1 MKPPQKRTKDSPAQ
15 DDAQDDRIAKVL
27 ARAGLCSRRDA
38 ERLIE
43 EGRVAIN
50 GTVLTSPAVN
60 VGPQDRVTVDD
71 EPLPTKERTRLWL
84 YHKPKGLVTTAHDP
98 EGRPTVFDALPENL
112 PRVIAIGRLDINTEG
127 LLLLTNDGG
136 LARVLE
142 LPSTGWMRR
151 YRVRA
156 WGDILQPDLDKLKD
170 GVSIEGVM
178 YGAIEGILD
187 RVQGSNIW
195 ATIGLREGKN
205 REVKKVLSSIGLD
218 VNRLIRI
225 SYGPFQLGDL
235 PEGEAVEIK
244 GRVLRDQL
252 GDKLAL
258 ESGADFDAPLR
269 EEAEAARRKTR
280 KAGGRII
287 SRGPIKPLA
296 QVRPTGERPVRID
309 KRRSEESETGMARE
323 GRPGAPPRG
332 GRSFEGRPA
341 RGERPTDGRAP
352 RGERPTEGRAPRG
365 ERPTEGRAPR
375 GERSFEARAPRGERP
390 TEGRAP
396 RGERSFEARA
406 PRGERPTEG
415 RAPRGDR
422 PEGRAPRA
430 ERPAEARAPRGE
442 RTFEGRPP
450 RAERPE
456 GRAPR
461 EERSFE
467 GRAPRAERPA
477 EGRRGRGERPVE
489 TEAPSRG
496 SHRGAARGRG
506 RGEGVAEGG
515 DKREFQDGR
524 RFEGGLRPAR
534 PVGRNLDGEKPA
546 RGPRGGIVK
555 SGGRPSSGGKSG
567 AGKGGP
573 KMGRSFDKR
582 PVTGRNPDG
591 DKHRG
596 GRPGGGKPSGSGGKP
611 SGSGGAGGRS
621 GGAGRADR
629 RR

>member
-60 VGPQDRVTVDD
+60 VGPHDRVTVDD

-98 EGRPTVFDALPENL
+98 EGRPTVFDALPDTL

-258 ESGADFDAPLR
+258 EAGADFDAPLR

-309 KRRSEESETGMARE
+309 KRQSEESETGMRRE
-323 GRPGAPPRG
+323 GRSGAPPRG
-332 GRSFEGRPA
+332 GRSSEGRPA
-341 RGERPTDGRAP
+341 RGERSA
-352 RGERPTEGRAPRG
+352 EGRAPRG

-375 GERSFEARAPRGERP
+375 SERP
-390 TEGRAP
+390 FEGRAP
-396 RGERSFEARA
+396 RGE
-406 PRGERPTEG
+406 
-415 RAPRGDR
+415 R

-430 ERPAEARAPRGE
+430 ERSFEGRPPRGDRSEARAPRGE
-442 RTFEGRPP
+442 RTFDGSPP
-450 RAERPE
+450 RGERPE

-467 GRAPRAERPA
+467 GRAPRGERPA
-477 EGRRGRGERPVE
+477 EGRRGRGERPTE
-489 TEAPSRG
+489 TEAPSRA

-555 SGGRPSSGGKSG
+555 SGGRPGSGGKSG

-596 GRPGGGKPSGSGGKP
+596 GRPGGKPSGGGGKP

>member
-1 MKPPQKRTKDSPAQ
+1 MKPPQKRTKVSSAQ
-15 DDAQDDRIAKVL
+15 DDAQDDAQDARIAKVL

-50 GTVLTSPAVN
+50 GRVLTSPAVN
-60 VGPQDRVTVDD
+60 VGPHDRVTVDD
-71 EPLPTKERTRLWL
+71 EPLPSKERTRLWL

-98 EGRPTVFDALPENL
+98 EGRPTVFEALPAHL

-170 GVSIEGVM
+170 GVEIDGVM
-178 YGAIEGILD
+178 YGAIEGTLD
-187 RVQGSNIW
+187 RIQGSNIW

-235 PEGEAVEIK
+235 AEGEAVEIK

-252 GDKLAL
+252 GEKLARD
-258 ESGADFDAPLR
+258 SGADFDAPLR
-269 EEAEAARRKTR
+269 EEEEAARRKTR
-280 KAGGRII
+280 KAGGRTI

-296 QVRPTGERPVRID
+296 QVKPTGERPSRIVSERVEEAEAGG
-309 KRRSEESETGMARE
+309 RRG
-323 GRPGAPPRG
+323 GRPGA
-332 GRSFEGRPA
+332 E
-341 RGERPTDGRAP
+341 P
-352 RGERPTEGRAPRG
+352 RGEGRRG
-365 ERPTEGRAPR
+365 R
-375 GERSFEARAPRGERP
+375 
-390 TEGRAP
+390 
-396 RGERSFEARA
+396 
-406 PRGERPTEG
+406 
-415 RAPRGDR
+415 D
-422 PEGRAPRA
+422 
-430 ERPAEARAPRGE
+430 
-442 RTFEGRPP
+442 
-450 RAERPE
+450 
-456 GRAPR
+456 
-461 EERSFE
+461 
-467 GRAPRAERPA
+467 ERPA
-477 EGRRGRGERPVE
+477 EGRPAGRSRHGDDAKQAEFGAGERRGRSAPRSDARRDRDERPAE
-489 TEAPSRG
+489 GGAPSRT

-506 RGEGVAEGG
+506 RGEGGGEG
-515 DKREFQDGR
+515 DRRDFQDGR
-524 RFEGGLRPAR
+524 RFEGGLRAAR
-534 PVGRNLDGEKPA
+534 PVTGRNPDGDSRPA
-546 RGPRGGIVK
+546 RGPRGGLVK
-555 SGGRPSSGGKSG
+555 SGG
-567 AGKGGP
+567 GKGGP
-573 KMGRSFDKR
+573 KTGHSFDKR

-596 GRPGGGKPSGSGGKP
+596 GRPGGGRPGGKPSGAGGRPSGGGKPSGGGGRPSGGGSRPSGSGG
-611 SGSGGAGGRS
+611 GSGRS
-621 GGAGRADR
+621 GGSGADR

>member
-1 MKPPQKRTKDSPAQ
+1 MKPPQKRMKDSAVQ

-50 GTVLTSPAVN
+50 GRVLTSPAVN
-60 VGPQDRVTVDD
+60 VGPHDRVTVDD

-98 EGRPTVFDALPENL
+98 EGRPTVFDSLPEHL
-112 PRVIAIGRLDINTEG
+112 PRVIAVGRLDINTEG

-170 GVSIEGVM
+170 GVSIDGVM

-187 RVQGSNIW
+187 RIQGSNIW

-235 PEGEAVEIK
+235 AEGEAVEIK
-244 GRVLRDQL
+244 GRVLREQL
-252 GDKLAL
+252 GEKLARD
-258 ESGADFDAPLR
+258 SGADFDAPLR
-269 EEAEAARRKTR
+269 EEEEAARRSTR
-280 KAGGRII
+280 KAGGRTIR
-287 SRGPIKPLA
+287 RGPIKPLA
-296 QVRPTGERPVRID
+296 QVKPTSERPSRD
-309 KRRSEESETGMARE
+309 ARRGDEAEE
-323 GRPGAPPRG
+323 APHR
-332 GRSFEGRPA
+332 GRSGGEPRRGRDERPA
-341 RGERPTDGRAP
+341 
-352 RGERPTEGRAPRG
+352 EGRAPRG
-365 ERPTEGRAPR
+365 EARRGRDERPAEGRATGRPRRGDEAEGRAPR
-375 GERSFEARAPRGERP
+375 GEGRSRR
-390 TEGRAP
+390 
-396 RGERSFEARA
+396 
-406 PRGERPTEG
+406 
-415 RAPRGDR
+415 D
-422 PEGRAPRA
+422 

-442 RTFEGRPP
+442 
-450 RAERPE
+450 A
-456 GRAPR
+456 
-461 EERSFE
+461 RSRR
-467 GRAPRAERPA
+467 GERPA
-477 EGRRGRGERPVE
+477 EGEATGR
-489 TEAPSRG
+489 T

-506 RGEGVAEGG
+506 RGEVGAEGSE
-515 DKREFQDGR
+515 KREYQDGR
-524 RFEGGLRPAR
+524 RFEGSLRNAR
-534 PVGRNLDGEKPA
+534 PVTGRNPDGDSRPA
-546 RGPRGGIVK
+546 RGPRGGLVK
-555 SGGRPSSGGKSG
+555 SGGG
-567 AGKGGP
+567 GKGGP
-573 KMGRSFDKR
+573 KTGRSFDKR

-596 GRPGGGKPSGSGGKP
+596 GRPGGGRPGGKPSGAGGKPSGGGRPSGGGGRPSGSGG
-611 SGSGGAGGRS
+611 GSGRS
-621 GGAGRADR
+621 GGSGADR

>member
-15 DDAQDDRIAKVL
+15 DDAEHDRIAKVL

-50 GTVLTSPAVN
+50 GRVLTSPAVN
-60 VGPQDRVTVDD
+60 VGPHDRVTVDD

-98 EGRPTVFDALPENL
+98 EGRPTVFDALPEHL

-170 GVSIEGVM
+170 GVSIDGVM

-187 RVQGSNIW
+187 RIQGSNIW

-252 GDKLAL
+252 GEKLAQ

-269 EEAEAARRKTR
+269 EEEEAARRSNR
-280 KAGGRII
+280 KSGGRTIR
-287 SRGPIKPLA
+287 RGPIKPLA
-296 QVRPTGERPVRID
+296 QVKPTSERPVRVD
-309 KRRSEESETGMARE
+309 PRRVEEAETGER
-323 GRPGAPPRG
+323 RG
-332 GRSFEGRPA
+332 GRPVSEARRNRDERPA
-341 RGERPTDGRAP
+341 
-352 RGERPTEGRAPRG
+352 EGRAPRG
-365 ERPTEGRAPR
+365 EGRRGRDERPAEGRAARGEARRGRDERPAEGRAPR
-375 GERSFEARAPRGERP
+375 G
-390 TEGRAP
+390 
-396 RGERSFEARA
+396 
-406 PRGERPTEG
+406 
-415 RAPRGDR
+415 
-422 PEGRAPRA
+422 
-430 ERPAEARAPRGE
+430 
-442 RTFEGRPP
+442 
-450 RAERPE
+450 
-456 GRAPR
+456 
-461 EERSFE
+461 
-467 GRAPRAERPA
+467 
-477 EGRRGRGERPVE
+477 EGRRGRGERGAE
-489 TEAPSRG
+489 GEAPQRT

-506 RGEGVAEGG
+506 RGEPAAEGG
-515 DKREFQDGR
+515 DKRDFQDGR
-524 RFEGGLRPAR
+524 RFEGSLRNAR
-534 PVGRNLDGEKPA
+534 PVTGRNPDGDRPA
-546 RGPRGGIVK
+546 RGPRGGVVK
-555 SGGRPSSGGKSG
+555 SGGRPSSGGAPKTGGG
-567 AGKGGP
+567 AKAGGKP
-573 KMGRSFDKR
+573 GRSFDKR

-591 DKHRG
+591 DRPRG
-596 GRPGGGKPSGSGGKP
+596 GRGGKPSGGGGGKPSGSGG
-611 SGSGGAGGRS
+611 SGSRS
-621 GGAGRADR
+621 GGTGRADR

>member
-15 DDAQDDRIAKVL
+15 DDAEHDRIAKVL

-50 GTVLTSPAVN
+50 GRVLTSPAVN
-60 VGPQDRVTVDD
+60 VGPHDRVTVDD

-98 EGRPTVFDALPENL
+98 EGRPTVFDALPESL
-112 PRVIAIGRLDINTEG
+112 PRVIAVGRLDINTEG

-170 GVSIEGVM
+170 GVSIDGVM

-187 RVQGSNIW
+187 RIQGSNIW

-252 GDKLAL
+252 GDKLAQ

-269 EEAEAARRKTR
+269 EEEEAARRSTR
-280 KAGGRII
+280 KAGGRTIR
-287 SRGPIKPLA
+287 RGPIKPLA
-296 QVRPTGERPVRID
+296 QVKPTGERPVRVD
-309 KRRSEESETGMARE
+309 PRRAEEGETGGTRR
-323 GRPGAPPRG
+323 GSRPGAEPRG
-332 GRSFEGRPA
+332 EGRRGRDERPA
-341 RGERPTDGRAP
+341 EGRGEGRAP
-352 RGERPTEGRAPRG
+352 NRTRRGDEAEAGNRRSGRPISEARREANRGRDERPAEGRAPRG
-365 ERPTEGRAPR
+365 EA
-375 GERSFEARAPRGERP
+375 
-390 TEGRAP
+390 
-396 RGERSFEARA
+396 
-406 PRGERPTEG
+406 
-415 RAPRGDR
+415 
-422 PEGRAPRA
+422 
-430 ERPAEARAPRGE
+430 
-442 RTFEGRPP
+442 
-450 RAERPE
+450 
-456 GRAPR
+456 
-461 EERSFE
+461 
-467 GRAPRAERPA
+467 
-477 EGRRGRGERPVE
+477 RRGRGERPAE
-489 TEAPSRG
+489 GEAQGRT

-506 RGEGVAEGG
+506 RSEMGAEGNER
-515 DKREFQDGR
+515 REFQDGR
-524 RFEGGLRPAR
+524 RFEGSLRNSR
-534 PVGRNLDGEKPA
+534 PVTGRNPDGDKPA
-546 RGPRGGIVK
+546 RGPRGGLVK
-555 SGGRPSSGGKSG
+555 SGGRPGSGGG
-567 AGKGGP
+567 GKGGP
-573 KMGRSFDKR
+573 KASRSFDKR

-591 DKHRG
+591 DKPRG
-596 GRPGGGKPSGSGGKP
+596 GRPGGGRPGGKP
-611 SGSGGAGGRS
+611 SGSGKGPGGSGSRS
-621 GGAGRADR
+621 GGSGRADR